1 MTLDQFCN
9 KSIAYKYSP
18 DNSNIFIM
26 KGYSA
31 DGLSILIMNSISK
44 VTRGVRGIPSEFE
57 NEIFE
62 PFFRINKIYDERF
75 FLEELGFGIGLS
87 VIQKGITSLDG
98 NVFVYEVND
107 HVTSLEPEKKIV
119 SELILR
125 HAE

>member
-1 MTLDQFCN
+1 MTNVL
-9 KSIAYKYSP
+9 
-18 DNSNIFIM
+18 
-26 KGYSA
+26 
-31 DGLSILIMNSISK
+31 LNSISK

-57 NEIFE
+57 SEIFE

-75 FLEELGFGIGLS
+75 YLEELGFGIRLS
-87 VIQKGITSLDG
+87 VIPKGITSLDG

-125 HAE
+125 NAE